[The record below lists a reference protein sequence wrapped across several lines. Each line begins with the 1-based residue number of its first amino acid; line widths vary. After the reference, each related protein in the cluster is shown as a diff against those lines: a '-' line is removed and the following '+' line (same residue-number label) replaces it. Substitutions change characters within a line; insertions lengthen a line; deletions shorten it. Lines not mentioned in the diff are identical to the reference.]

1 MEQVQRPSHR
11 PPGVVRGGGV
21 IALQRLAGNRAA
33 ARAVAGMAPAPVQR
47 YVLRPV
53 SHNDDA
59 HRVRA
64 GQLGSDA
71 NVAVAYPTKPDG
83 AEKEPVTSW
92 SFHGGDHAE
101 VAAIKKTGIAKA
113 RGRRVGDWVGRVY
126 TELEPCPRCKVDLG
140 ALLEDDAV
148 VEYTAWF
155 ESQWS
160 NAQNSLKS
168 RAMSIAEIDFLLEH
182 ATTVG
187 LSTPDLQA
195 ESLRLKSTAL
205 DKKGTPYSRESA
217 TAARQAFAAGAA
229 ALYQQLLTAEIN
241 QHPELPASQARTLLA
256 HARDTRHFDKYRAT
270 LTKIREQASRARL
283 TAPMPPTHAPLTI
296 PNPRPSTTPAA
307 KPWLPPFSLDSGPTA
322 ASPHPSASFLA
333 APQTPAPRPF
343 LRNNTTTTSPPT
355 PTVVSYPWSNTT
367 APPPPTPAARPFLRN
382 STTVSPVDPGTMPF
396 PTTST
401 PSPHISTAL
410 PFLRNNTTGSTAGP
424 ALIPF
429 PRIATASST
438 PFPGAS
444 TATPL
449 VPAPAPSLKRKPSA
463 PLIGQP
469 PLKQARSDAITAN
482 QADFLRIL
490 ARKRGPD
497 RFNAVFDQVSAGI
510 APRQP
515 DDTTN
520 SLIARLTKSAAST
533 MIDRLK
539 AG

>member
-1 MEQVQRPSHR
+1 M
-11 PPGVVRGGGV
+11 
-21 IALQRLAGNRAA
+21 IALQRLVGNRAA
-33 ARAVAGMAPAPVQR
+33 ARAVAGVVPAPVQR

-64 GQLGSDA
+64 GQLGSEA

-140 ALLEDDAV
+140 NLLEDDAV

-168 RAMSIAEIDFLLEH
+168 RATSIAEIDFLLEH

-205 DKKGTPYSRESA
+205 DKKDTPYSRESA
-217 TAARQAFAAGAA
+217 TAARQAFAVGAA

-241 QHPELPASQARTLLA
+241 RHPELPASQARTLLA

-270 LTKIREQASRARL
+270 LTKIREQASRARP
-283 TAPMPPTHAPLTI
+283 TPVHAPPTI
-296 PNPRPSTTPAA
+296 PYPRPSNTPPIRLDPTTT
-307 KPWLPPFSLDSGPTA
+307 F
-322 ASPHPSASFLA
+322 A
-333 APQTPAPRPF
+333 APRLTMPAQ
-343 LRNNTTTTSPPT
+343 
-355 PTVVSYPWSNTT
+355 
-367 APPPPTPAARPFLRN
+367 
-382 STTVSPVDPGTMPF
+382 SPV
-396 PTTST
+396 T
-401 PSPHISTAL
+401 P
-410 PFLRNNTTGSTAGP
+410 
-424 ALIPF
+424 
-429 PRIATASST
+429 
-438 PFPGAS
+438 PFPGA
-444 TATPL
+444 TITTPSL
-449 VPAPAPSLKRKPSA
+449 VPAAVSFPRATTTQTPAPSLKRKPST